1 MTENEFEKIANFLK
15 EYIDV
20 YGEDIFVDRDRI
32 SKLIA
37 EIPDLEVVE
46 KKMPAKPSKLTEKE
60 TPVRKSD
67 APLWAFMEEIKDCKN
82 CPLWSTRTKFVFGDG
97 NENADIMFI
106 GEAPGAEEDRTGI
119 PFVGR
124 AGQLL
129 NKLLARINLKREDV
143 FIANILK
150 SRPPNNRDP
159 LPEEIAAC
167 IPYLY
172 KQIELIQPKIIVA
185 LGRVAAQNLL
195 NTTDTLKQMRGRIW
209 QYRGVD
215 MIVTYHTAAI
225 LRNGNL
231 LNAAIE
237 DFKFIME
244 TYQNKLNKPE

>member
-1 MTENEFEKIANFLK
+1 MTENKFEKIANFLR
-15 EYIDV
+15 ECIDI
-20 YGEDIFVDRDRI
+20 YGEDIFVDQDRI
-32 SKLIA
+32 SKLIGEMPNLEIA
-37 EIPDLEVVE
+37 EEQ
-46 KKMPAKPSKLTEKE
+46 MPTKPLKITEKE

-67 APLWAFMEEIKDCKN
+67 SPLWAFKEKIEDCKN

-172 KQIELIQPKIIVA
+172 KQIEIIKPKIIVA

-225 LRNGNL
+225 LRNGSL
-231 LNAAIE
+231 LDAAIE
-237 DFKFIME
+237 DFKFIIE
-244 TYQNKLNKPE
+244 TYNNKLNKPE

>member
-1 MTENEFEKIANFLK
+1 MTVKEFDKITNFLR
-15 EYIDV
+15 EYIDI

-32 SKLIA
+32 SQLLS
-37 EIPDLEVVE
+37 EMPDLEMAGE
-46 KKMPAKPSKLTEKE
+46 QMPKKPLIAARKESPARKPDS
-60 TPVRKSD
+60 
-67 APLWAFMEEIKDCKN
+67 PLWAFRDEIKDCRK

-97 NENADIMFI
+97 NEHADIMFI

-129 NKLLARINLKREDV
+129 NKLLTHINLKREDV

-159 LPEEIAAC
+159 LPEEIEAC

-209 QYRGVD
+209 QYRGFD

-231 LNAAIE
+231 LNMAIE

-244 TYQNKLNKPE
+244 TYKNKLKKSE

>member
-1 MTENEFEKIANFLK
+1 MIVNEFEKIANFLR
-15 EYIDV
+15 EYIDT
-20 YGEDIFVDRDRI
+20 YGEDIFVDQDRI
-32 SKLIA
+32 SQLLS
-37 EIPDLEVVE
+37 EIPDLEIAGE
-46 KKMPAKPSKLTEKE
+46 QMPKKPLIAAQKESPARKPDS
-60 TPVRKSD
+60 
-67 APLWAFMEEIKDCKN
+67 PLWAFRDEIKDCKK

-97 NENADIMFI
+97 NEHADIMFI

-129 NKLLARINLKREDV
+129 NKLLTHINLKREDV

-159 LPEEIAAC
+159 LPEEIEAC

-195 NTTDTLKQMRGRIW
+195 NTTDSLKQMRGRIW

-225 LRNGNL
+225 LRNGSL

-244 TYQNKLNKPE
+244 TYKNKLKESE